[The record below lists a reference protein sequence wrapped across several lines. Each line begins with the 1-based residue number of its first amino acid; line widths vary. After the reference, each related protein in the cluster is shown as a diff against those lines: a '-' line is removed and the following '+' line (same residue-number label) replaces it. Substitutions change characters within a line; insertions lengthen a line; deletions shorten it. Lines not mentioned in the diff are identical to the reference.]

1 MNQVSKKNRY
11 IKKTI
16 KKGYL
21 PTKDAIKG
29 ILKISTN
36 NSIYGWRLFGLN
48 DYIKY

>member
-1 MNQVSKKNRY
+1 MNQVSKK
-11 IKKTI
+11 IDTKKKTI

-21 PTKDAIKG
+21 PIKDAIKG